1 LHIPVS
7 DIFTP
12 LVPVQLVG
20 LAFVF
25 IASYLLGRTEESRVG
40 LGKGSTVDFVQQ
52 HELSEAQLKIRRPQ
66 NFWANIVLTVFV
78 LGVMISGKV
87 DPVV

>member
-1 LHIPVS
+1 L
-7 DIFTP
+7 
-12 LVPVQLVG
+12 G
-20 LAFVF
+20 LK
-25 IASYLLGRTEESRVG
+25 EESRLG

-87 DPVV
+87 DPVVMFMIGVVLALMINYRDV